1 MPICHSG
8 YCNSAALDHDTA
20 STQDKRRQ
28 KSGQNF
34 PNVCESFG
42 RVRHLYHQA
51 NRDLAVLTQKKW
63 KETVQAK
70 EEFYGLESSVAL
82 AEENVRLQE
91 KGFSQ
96 GLFTSLDVV
105 DARLFLESVKN
116 QRLVASYNYVVSL
129 AELLALS
136 GEPKKFMEYQ
146 TNVQ

>member
-1 MPICHSG
+1 MEMRP
-8 YCNSAALDHDTA
+8 
-20 STQDKRRQ
+20 RRA
-28 KSGQNF
+28 GT
-34 PNVCESFG
+34 P
-42 RVRHLYHQA
+42 
-51 NRDLAVLTQKKW
+51 
-63 KETVQAK
+63 
-70 EEFYGLESSVAL
+70 
-82 AEENVRLQE
+82 
-91 KGFSQ
+91 FSQ